1 MEGLFLLNCGG
12 LRKSSLSFLCWENPG
27 CFYEKMYNM
36 NVILS
41 VGILVFVG
49 YLLGEFAEKIKLPK
63 ISGYIL
69 AGIVLNPDLT
79 GVVSSEFVGHTDPLL
94 SIALAFITFSIG
106 GSLSAKKLQ
115 ATGKKIIFL
124 TVLESLFAFLAV
136 FVFMF
141 LSLYYVVHL
150 SDSVYVTLAISLV
163 LASLAAPTDP
173 SATLA
178 VIHEYK
184 AKGEV
189 STTMLEI
196 AAFDDIV
203 GIIIYTLVA
212 AFAAFFLGKS
222 DINFSTTFMEM
233 GVGIGGAILVGII
246 MGMVFNFMTRIFKK
260 QEEGTLIVL
269 TFGLILLSYGIS
281 EYFGF
286 ESLLSSITLGA
297 VVANFNPLS
306 GKIFGLIERYTDELI
321 FVVFFTLSGLHLN
334 LASVTGSY
342 LLIVIYIIAR
352 AIGKFSGIYT
362 GSALFETSP
371 KVKKFTAG
379 GLIPQGGIVIGLA
392 LLLTKDPIYEDT
404 ASMIM
409 GVVIG
414 AALIHEII
422 GPLISRISLKKAGE
436 IT

>member
-1 MEGLFLLNCGG
+1 
-12 LRKSSLSFLCWENPG
+12 
-27 CFYEKMYNM
+27 M